1 MKTIK
6 GGHRPRKKVLTAT
19 KVMEKKGRNTPK
31 RLLEATIGLRHVK
44 FFRLQE
50 WEKLSGWGEN
60 KEGDQL
66 SEIRSL
72 VSKNQEQES

>member
-44 FFRLQE
+44 FFSPSGVGEIE
-50 WEKLSGWGEN
+50 WLG
-60 KEGDQL
+60 
-66 SEIRSL
+66 
-72 VSKNQEQES
+72 